1 MVSESFIG
9 FELDPALGAAVI
21 VATAGLLGVIIG
33 VLLVR
38 KGLNRKNILLVS
50 GCGTAVAFIVLG
62 IFFHLD
68 YDGKHFIRY
77 ICWANAIT
85 DSIEKSSM
93 NGEILDCNFV
103 L

>member
-1 MVSESFIG
+1 M
-9 FELDPALGAAVI
+9 I

-68 YDGKHFIRY
+68 FDGKYFIRY
-77 ICWANAIT
+77 MYWVNAIKERGQ
-85 DSIEKSSM
+85 S
-93 NGEILDCNFV
+93 CY
-103 L
+103 

>member
-1 MVSESFIG
+1 MISESLIG

-85 DSIEKSSM
+85 DM
-93 NGEILDCNFV
+93 RNRQ
-103 L
+103 